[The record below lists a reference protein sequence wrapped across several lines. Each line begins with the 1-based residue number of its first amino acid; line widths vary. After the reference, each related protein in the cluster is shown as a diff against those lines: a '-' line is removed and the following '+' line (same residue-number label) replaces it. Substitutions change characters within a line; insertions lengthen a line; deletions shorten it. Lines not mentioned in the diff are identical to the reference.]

1 MKYAKMDRTT
11 FPLFLLTNWQHGAS
25 TGQGN
30 TFVGRT
36 LSDVAQ
42 NLVVYLSDECDV
54 VLLLAGLPTECELAF
69 NIPTTITGYDI
80 YNHAGI
86 VDVVKKCSIN
96 SRTVVSFV
104 DQSTQKRILDYFHE
118 DSKLN

>member
-1 MKYAKMDRTT
+1 MDRTT

-42 NLVVYLSDECDV
+42 NLITYLSDECDI
-54 VLLLAGLPTECELAF
+54 VLLLAGFPTECELAL
-69 NIPTTITGYDI
+69 ILITHYSNYI
-80 YNHAGI
+80 LAG
-86 VDVVKKCSIN
+86 
-96 SRTVVSFV
+96 
-104 DQSTQKRILDYFHE
+104 
-118 DSKLN
+118 